1 MGNFHYGG
9 QAVLEGV
16 MMRGERNVSV
26 AVRAP
31 NGQIVTHQ
39 EALDSA
45 IYASRWSKMPL
56 ARGLVMLWDTLA
68 LGFRALS
75 FSANVAMEEEK
86 AEVTGGMMWGSLA
99 ISLGFVVGIFFLVP
113 LFLVGL
119 VDRYI
124 TSALLSNLIEGL
136 IRLSLFL
143 AYLVGIGFL
152 PDIRRVFAYHGA
164 EHKTVNAYEAGAAL
178 EPVSVG
184 KFGAEH
190 TRCGTSFL
198 LVVMVI
204 FIFLT
209 TPMGRPPIWLRL
221 ASRVI
226 LVPLVSAIAY
236 EWLRFTASHY
246 DHPLV
251 RLLAAPGLVLQRL
264 TTREPSADMIEVAI
278 VALQQVQQ
286 ADAAVADEAKATADT
301 AAATAS

>member
-1 MGNFHYGG
+1 M
-9 QAVLEGV
+9 
-16 MMRGERNVSV
+16 
-26 AVRAP
+26 
-31 NGQIVTHQ
+31 
-39 EALDSA
+39 
-45 IYASRWSKMPL
+45 
-56 ARGLVMLWDTLA
+56 
-68 LGFRALS
+68 
-75 FSANVAMEEEK
+75 
-86 AEVTGGMMWGSLA
+86 
-99 ISLGFVVGIFFLVP
+99 
-113 LFLVGL
+113 
-119 VDRYI
+119 
-124 TSALLSNLIEGL
+124 
-136 IRLSLFL
+136 
-143 AYLVGIGFL
+143 VGIGFL

-209 TPMGRPPIWLRL
+209 TLMGRPPIWLRL

>member
-119 VDRYI
+119 VDR
-124 TSALLSNLIEGL
+124 S
-136 IRLSLFL
+136 
-143 AYLVGIGFL
+143 
-152 PDIRRVFAYHGA
+152 
-164 EHKTVNAYEAGAAL
+164 
-178 EPVSVG
+178 
-184 KFGAEH
+184 
-190 TRCGTSFL
+190 
-198 LVVMVI
+198 
-204 FIFLT
+204 
-209 TPMGRPPIWLRL
+209 
-221 ASRVI
+221 
-226 LVPLVSAIAY
+226 
-236 EWLRFTASHY
+236 
-246 DHPLV
+246 
-251 RLLAAPGLVLQRL
+251 PGLHRL
-264 TTREPSADMIEVAI
+264 RATTRRGYP
-278 VALQQVQQ
+278 
-286 ADAAVADEAKATADT
+286 TP
-301 AAATAS
+301 